1 MERREI
7 RIICPIARDRYVEPI
22 DGPRGGTGNAV
33 HDFDQ
38 NRGIN
43 RLFPMPALVVPVTE
57 VITYLNFSGNVA
69 AKFGEQ
75 RNDRLASFLKRRG
88 PSEFKNPLVNARLP
102 RHIPLDSQLTL
113 RDGVGDLIEL
123 GENSLRIGRLNRF
136 LLVRHDDDPPPL
148 KWSDLRYVFDIQ
160 EDCNGKE
167 AIQA

>member
-1 MERREI
+1 MFRRLAAEAAFSRHAEIRDSLLRRLDPLPCPLHPVSMVHEPSVKGGFRAKLQLMERREI

-43 RLFPMPALVVPVTE
+43 RLFPVPTLVVPVTE

-75 RNDRLASFLKRRG
+75 RNDRLSSFL
-88 PSEFKNPLVNARLP
+88 
-102 RHIPLDSQLTL
+102 
-113 RDGVGDLIEL
+113 
-123 GENSLRIGRLNRF
+123 
-136 LLVRHDDDPPPL
+136 
-148 KWSDLRYVFDIQ
+148 
-160 EDCNGKE
+160 
-167 AIQA
+167 